1 MNHALILP
9 ILLPLVTGASLL
21 LLYRLPFGVQ
31 RLVGVA
37 STLGLVL
44 LGVWGLAMAGSGEYQ
59 LYHAG
64 DWPAPFGIVLV
75 LDRLSAIMLALTAVL
90 SFCCLLYASSGSGT
104 DKRGAHFHALFQF
117 QLAGLNGA
125 FLTGDL
131 FNLFVFFEI
140 LLIASYA
147 LLLHGGGRAR
157 SRAGLHYVVI
167 NLAGSALFLIA
178 LGTLYGLTGT
188 LNMADLALRV
198 AEAPPEDAPLLAAA
212 SLILLVV
219 FGIKAAILPLL
230 FWLPRAYSASSAPVA
245 ALFAIM
251 TKVGIYAILRVFLL
265 VFALGEAP
273 VNATAW
279 AWLWPL
285 ALLTLALGGVGVLG
299 SNSLRTLTAYLVILS
314 VGTLLATISF
324 VTPSSLG
331 AALFYLIHS
340 TGMTAVFFLLAD
352 LLGRQREEGYDR
364 FSAIGPIGHRW
375 LLGTLFFIAGIAM
388 VGLPPFSGFVSKA
401 WILQASAQEP
411 RGLWL
416 WGVLLSAALL
426 TLVAVSRTGSNWFW
440 RPADM
445 AKPYPLERG
454 PLVLVST
461 MIGLNG
467 LLAVYGEPVMDY
479 LELTA
484 EQLLDPQ
491 AYIAAV
497 LPQAI
502 ASAQEIPP

>member
-1 MNHALILP
+1 MNHTLILP
-9 ILLPLVTGASLL
+9 ILLPLITGAGQL

-31 RLVGVA
+31 RRVGIA
-37 STLGLVL
+37 STLGLVM
-44 LGVWGLAMAGSGEYQ
+44 LGVWGLAMAGSGEHY

-90 SFCCLLYASSGSGT
+90 GFCCLLYASSGT
-104 DKRGAHFHALFQF
+104 DKRGPHFHALFQF

-198 AEAPPEDAPLLAAA
+198 AEAPAEDAPLLAAA

-251 TKVGIYAILRVFLL
+251 TKVGVYAILRVFLL

-279 AWLWPL
+279 RWLWPL

-324 VTPSSLG
+324 VTPATLG

-352 LLGRQREEGYDR
+352 LLGRQRETGYDR

-375 LLGTLFFIAGIAM
+375 LLGSLFFIAGIAM
-388 VGLPPFSGFVSKA
+388 VGLPPFGGFVSKA

-416 WGVLLSAALL
+416 WWVLLGAALL
-426 TLVAVSRTGSNWFW
+426 TLIAVSRTGSSWFW
-440 RPADM
+440 RPGDM
-445 AKPYPLERG
+445 ARPYPLERG
-454 PLVLVST
+454 PLALVT
-461 MIGLNG
+461 GMVGLNG
-467 LLAVYGEPVMDY
+467 LLAAFGEPVMGY

-484 EQLLDPQ
+484 LQLLDPQ

-497 LPQAI
+497 LPEAG
-502 ASAQEIPP
+502 AATREVAP